1 MDPFSRRII
10 ETIRRIPPGRVTT
23 YGIIAA
29 AAGNHRG
36 ARQVARLLYSSS
48 AKQEMPWHRVVNGR
62 QEISPRASMSHLQQR
77 QLLENEGIVFNH
89 RGKIDF
95 DRFLW
100 LP

>member
-48 AKQEMPWHRVVNGR
+48 AKQEMPWHRVVNDR